1 MGPNHD
7 AYMKEAIDDIY
18 QRYVITADTEDQ
30 CDPAVIGEYQS
41 LVRDMLTYRMGDRP
55 HFKTLLPRMDT
66 LFSPAE
72 RHSNDSVYLNLHR
85 VIQML
90 N

>member
-18 QRYVITADTEDQ
+18 QKYVVYAGTEDQ

-41 LVRDMLTYRMGDRP
+41 LVMKMLTYRMGDRP
-55 HFKTLLPRMDT
+55 HFKTLLPCMVN
-66 LFSPAE
+66 LFSVAE
-72 RHSNDSVYLNLHR
+72 IKSNDSVYLNLQR
-85 VIQML
+85 VI
-90 N
+90 